1 MKHKSFKKF
10 MVLALSCIMVVS
22 FSLTA
27 FAESKSDSA
36 STSLGDDGM
45 MYVGIR
51 VGDNLVQGD
60 ISTTVISDM
69 YIQGYCLYTDL
80 YDDNVRRGL
89 SASRAQDYSCAAF
102 ISRSNTLFTYADI
115 EYTAYNNDGVR
126 AYQHLNLDF

>member
-36 STSLGDDGM
+36 STSLWDDGM

-51 VGDNLVQGD
+51 VGDNLVQ
-60 ISTTVISDM
+60 
-69 YIQGYCLYTDL
+69 
-80 YDDNVRRGL
+80 
-89 SASRAQDYSCAAF
+89 
-102 ISRSNTLFTYADI
+102 
-115 EYTAYNNDGVR
+115 
-126 AYQHLNLDF
+126 